1 VSVLAHVF
9 EQAGLATVGIANIR
23 QQAVDVAPPRMLYCE
38 FPLGR
43 PLGKPSDTEFQRDVI
58 MRAFAL
64 LERTDVPILEDH
76 PEVITDFGEPPDS
89 CPLPPRHDP
98 DLHPAIDEA
107 QGIRGAY
114 DRNLERYGR
123 TSMGRIAGPDGVTD
137 LLQVLIDIEAGTA
150 PADLGYDDAKL
161 VALGQDVRAYYE
173 EAGMQLAGPSGAREL
188 ENWFFQVTEAG
199 RLVRHVRDLLKEAGD
214 HKLAGGYVAPASQR

>member
-1 VSVLAHVF
+1 MSVLAHVL
-9 EQAGLATVGIANIR
+9 EQAGLATVGLASVH
-23 QQAVDVAPPRMLYCE
+23 QQAVNVAPPRMLYCD

-43 PLGKPSDTEFQRDVI
+43 PLGKPSDPEFQRDVI
-58 MRAFAL
+58 TRAFAL
-64 LERTDVPILEDH
+64 LERTDVPVLEDH
-76 PEVITDFGEPPDS
+76 PEVITDFSEPPES

-114 DRNLERYGR
+114 DRNLEQYGR
-123 TSMGRIAGPDGVTD
+123 TSMGRLAGPDGVTD
-137 LLQVLIDIEAGTA
+137 LIEVLIDIETGTA
-150 PADLGYDDAKL
+150 PAELGYDDAKL

-173 EAGMQLAGPSGAREL
+173 EAGMQLAGPSGSREL

-199 RLVRHVRDLLKEAGD
+199 QLVRRVRDVLKEAGD
-214 HKLAGGYVAPASQR
+214 HPLAGGYVAPLSQR

>member
-1 VSVLAHVF
+1 MSVLAHVL
-9 EQAGLATVGIANIR
+9 ERAGLATVGISLVR
-23 QQAVDVAPPRMLYCE
+23 QQAVNVAPPRILHCE

-43 PLGKPSDTEFQRDVI
+43 PLGKPGDAEFQRDVI

-64 LERTDVPILEDH
+64 LDRTDVPIIEDH
-76 PEVITDFGEPPDS
+76 PEVIADLSGPPDS

-98 DLHPAIDEA
+98 DLAPAIDEA
-107 QGIRGAY
+107 QGLRNAY

-123 TSMGRIAGPDGVTD
+123 TAMGRIAGPDGIAE
-137 LLQVLIDIEAGTA
+137 LIQVLLDIEAGT
-150 PADLGYDDAKL
+150 PPEDLGYDDPKI

-188 ENWFFQVTEAG
+188 ENWFYTVTEAG
-199 RLVRHVRDLLKEAGD
+199 QLVRRVRDVLREGDD
-214 HKLAGGYVAPASQR
+214 HKLAGGYVAPMSQR